1 MDVTTLI
8 HNGPNQ
14 DSDTTEGS
22 LAKRIKAVVDGETVR
37 SISTTT
43 IEGGSVLVVIVLA

>member
-14 DSDTTEGS
+14 GSDTTEGS
-22 LAKRIKAVVDGETVR
+22 LAKRIKDVVEGEAIR
-37 SISTTT
+37 SITTT
-43 IEGGSVLVVIVLA
+43 AIEGGSVLVVIVVA